1 MDPAASNTSPEL
13 PVGAITV
20 EQLRENDSKQE
31 TQNRAQ
37 MDKMSDPKSDVGSTK
52 ASAKSVS
59 SDGSKI
65 YGSLPSLP
73 QPGSDIGPAV
83 MEFKRA
89 LAKNWRP
96 PDAIGER
103 GTVVVRGDVEL
114 KGPKGSCVFE
124 VVADYHP
131 REAKYITVRAGFKY
145 YLPRRQ
151 HPRPLP
157 EPKNSSS

>member
-1 MDPAASNTSPEL
+1 MDPSASNTSPQL

-20 EQLRENDSKQE
+20 EQLRENGSKQE
-31 TQNRAQ
+31 TQDRAQ

-83 MEFKRA
+83 TEFKRA

-157 EPKNSSS
+157 EPKNSSH